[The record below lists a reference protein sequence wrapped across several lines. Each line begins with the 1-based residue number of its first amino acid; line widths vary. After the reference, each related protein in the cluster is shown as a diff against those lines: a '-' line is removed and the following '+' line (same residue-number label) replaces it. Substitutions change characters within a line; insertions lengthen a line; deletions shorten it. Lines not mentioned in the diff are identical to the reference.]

1 MDHLQKFVAQLQN
14 RVAILLMLN
23 STMIIVGY
31 WLVAHYVGPNL
42 GFTNQA
48 VSTAII
54 LVFTA
59 FLSIILLSWVASRY
73 LTKPMRLVWQAVLH
87 ISPETANYPAPD
99 TKRIGFGHEF
109 VTALVGHIYQ
119 LATVV
124 DSVEQ
129 LAKTTR
135 HDLKAD
141 FVANSIPLPLLV
153 LDNKTNVVFA
163 NEPFLKYVNRDAADT
178 VGQNLYLVLDLLF
191 SNQNTLDAWLER
203 ARASKVTATK
213 VWERVRLD
221 LADEKTPRYFD
232 LVAYYNKDNPNGF
245 EIMLV
250 LFDRTRQYS
259 QDNQALSFVALAV
272 HELRTPLT
280 LLRGY
285 IDVFEEELD
294 DKLDDEMKGFMR
306 KMKAAAQQL
315 AAFTSNILNVARFEN
330 DQLVLKLHEEKLEP
344 LLKAAINNMELRA
357 KVRGIKLTLTIDP
370 GLPTVG
376 ADAVSISEVVNN
388 LIDNA
393 IKYSADSQD
402 REVIIHSYVTKD
414 GLVETT
420 VQDFGVGIPET
431 AVGNLF
437 SKFYRDYRNRNNVGG
452 TGMGLYLSKAIVTAH
467 GGNIWVRSKE
477 GQGTT
482 FGFTL
487 QPYTELADEL
497 KKGDNADVTR
507 TAHGWIKNHSLY
519 RR

>member
-14 RVAILLMLN
+14 RVAILLMVN
-23 STMIIVGY
+23 SVTIIGGY
-31 WLVAHYVGPNL
+31 WLIAHYIGPNL
-42 GFTNQA
+42 HFKNQQIA
-48 VSTAII
+48 TTII
-54 LVFTA
+54 LVFIA
-59 FLSIILLSWVASRY
+59 FLSIIILAWFASQY
-73 LTKPMRLVWQAVLH
+73 LTKPIRLIWQAVLH

-99 TKRIGFGHEF
+99 TRHIGFGKEF
-109 VTALVGHIYQ
+109 VATLVGHIYQ
-119 LATVV
+119 MASVV
-124 DSVEQ
+124 DNVEK
-129 LAKTTR
+129 LAKNTK
-135 HDLKAD
+135 HDLKVD
-141 FVANSIPLPLLV
+141 FVANSIPMPLLV
-153 LDNKTNVVFA
+153 LDKKTNIIFA
-163 NEPFLKYVNRDAADT
+163 NEALLKTIHREEADT
-178 VGQNLYLVLDLLF
+178 IGQNVYMVLDLLF
-191 SNQNTLDAWLER
+191 SNKNTLDVWLESVR
-203 ARASKVTATK
+203 DSKVTATRI
-213 VWERVRLD
+213 WERVRID
-221 LADEKTPRYFD
+221 LPEEKSPRYFD

-259 QDNQALSFVALAV
+259 QDDQALSFVALAV

-285 IDVFEEELD
+285 IDVFEEELGGQ
-294 DKLDDEMKGFMR
+294 LNDEMTGFMH

-315 AAFTSNILNVARFEN
+315 AAFTSNILNVARYEN
-330 DQLVLKLHEEKLEP
+330 DQLVLKLREEKLEP
-344 LLKAAINNMELRA
+344 LLRTALNNMALRA
-357 KVRGIKLTLTIDP
+357 KVRGIKILLKVDAN
-370 GLPTVG
+370 LPTVG
-376 ADAVSISEVVNN
+376 ADAVSVSEVVNN

-393 IKYSADSQD
+393 IKYSAESQHK
-402 REVIIHSYVTKD
+402 EIVVHSYLTHD

-437 SKFYRDYRNRNNVGG
+437 DKFYRDYHNRNNVGG

-487 QPYTELADEL
+487 QPYSELADEL